1 MYSSK
6 LVFDEKTVYSLDLLI
21 TLNVFLSLITLIF
34 FYLVRPVPG
43 LESGPQQLVQL
54 GPGLTQQH
62 DTPGKIQVY
71 RGEFSLHPSIKYP
84 ETEM

>member
-1 MYSSK
+1 M
-6 LVFDEKTVYSLDLLI
+6 F
-21 TLNVFLSLITLIF
+21 F

-62 DTPGKIQVY
+62 DTPGKKY
-71 RGEFSLHPSIKYP
+71 RIIGGGGETLYQRAILTTYCYLFGTSTGSFLYLPSL
-84 ETEM
+84 